1 MTIQL
6 MLAPASSSV
15 GATQSPN
22 KQYGVGEGV
31 SSKETRLAAVTV
43 LLVIALALIDGAVFL
58 LLVWLALSGS
68 RPIDRAAIL
77 KAIAALALRRPR
89 R

>member
-1 MTIQL
+1 L
-6 MLAPASSSV
+6 SLRAP
-15 GATQSPN
+15 

-31 SSKETRLAAVTV
+31 SSNKETRVTTATV
-43 LLVIALALIDGAVFL
+43 LLIALLALIDGAVIL
-58 LLVWLALSGS
+58 IIVWLALRDS

-77 KAIAALALRRPR
+77 RALAGLFFRRPR